1 MKQFDIKEIDLTKYL
16 FFTGKGGVGKTSTAC
31 ASAISLADMGNEVL
45 LISTDP
51 ASNLQDVFETELN
64 NKGVRIEG
72 VDGLTV
78 INLDPIEAANE
89 YKESVV
95 GPYRGQLPDSVIEN
109 MEEQLSGSCT
119 VEIAAFNEF
128 SKFITDSELKD
139 KYDYI
144 IFDTAPTGHT
154 LRMLQLPSAWTNFIS
169 ESTHGASCL
178 GQLSGLEDEKET
190 YKYAV
195 DTLADGSL
203 TSLVL
208 VARPEETPLLE
219 ANRASYELAELGIKN
234 QILIINGLLSAHDDE
249 VSETFYKKQKESL
262 DKMPEAIK
270 DLKTFFIPLRGYNLN
285 SIENLRSLLVEEKDY
300 TSDED
305 LKIDQSPSLKDIIDD
320 LYKNKKKVIFTMG
333 KGGVGK
339 TTMASAIAKGLVD
352 KGEKV
357 HLTTTDTANH
367 LTGMIHEDDL
377 LTISHIDEEEELK
390 KYQEE
395 VLENAK
401 KTLSD
406 DDLEYIKEDLRSPCT
421 QEIAV
426 FRAFA
431 DIVDRADSEVVV
443 IDTAPTGHTLLLLDS
458 TESYN
463 TEIEKNQGNVPES
476 AKKLL
481 PRLKNSDE
489 TEVLIV
495 TLAEPTPFYESVR
508 LEEDLK
514 RAGIYSKWGIINS
527 SIAKTGSTN
536 KTLQAK
542 ANSELEWINKVDER
556 TDGNFTII
564 PWSSDEI
571 KGSKLDKLIKQVD
584 MTEKTKV
591 AFICVHNSCRSQIA
605 EALGKKFAGDKIDF
619 YSAGTELV
627 PQINQDAVRLMKEI
641 HGIDME
647 ESQYSKLIDDLP
659 EVDYVISMG
668 CNVVCPILPFKHK
681 KYDWGIEDPTGKSD
695 DEFIKVIDEIERKL
709 KDLIS
714 EIDEEVD
721 R

>member
-31 ASAISLADMGNEVL
+31 ASAISLADEGNEVL

-51 ASNLQDVFETELN
+51 ASNLQDVFETELD
-64 NKGVRIEG
+64 NKGVRIEA

-78 INLDPIEAANE
+78 ANLDPIEAANE

-128 SKFITDSELKD
+128 SKFITASDLKD

-154 LRMLQLPSAWTNFIS
+154 LRMLQLPSAWTDFIS

-190 YKYAV
+190 YKFAV
-195 DTLADGSL
+195 DTLADGKL

-219 ANRASYELAELGIKN
+219 ANRASAELSELGINN
-234 QILIINGLLSAHDDE
+234 QILIINGLLSDHDDE
-249 VSETFYKKQKESL
+249 VSEAFYKKQKESL
-262 DKMPEAIK
+262 DKMPEGIK

-285 SIENLRSLLVEEKDY
+285 SIENLRSLLIEDKEY
-300 TSDED
+300 TSDVDININE
-305 LKIDQSPSLKDIIDD
+305 STSLKDVVDD
-320 LYKNKKKVIFTMG
+320 LYKNEKKVIFTMG

-339 TTMASAIAKGLVD
+339 TTMASAIAKGLAD

-357 HLTTTDTANH
+357 HLTTTDPANH
-367 LTGMIHEDDL
+367 LTGMIEEDDL

-401 KTLSD
+401 KTMSD
-406 DDLEYIKEDLRSPCT
+406 DDLEYVKEDLRSPCT

-431 DIVDRADSEVVV
+431 DVVDKADSEVVV

-463 TEIEKNQGNVPES
+463 QEIEKNQGNVPES

-481 PRLKNSDE
+481 PRLKNSEE

-508 LEEDLK
+508 LEDDLK
-514 RAGIYSKWGIINS
+514 RAGIYSKWWIINS
-527 SIAKTGSTN
+527 SIYKTGSRN
-536 KTLQAK
+536 KTLKAK

-564 PWSSDEI
+564 PWSSDQI
-571 KGSKLDKLIKQVD
+571 KGSNLDKLIK
-584 MTEKTKV
+584 
-591 AFICVHNSCRSQIA
+591 
-605 EALGKKFAGDKIDF
+605 
-619 YSAGTELV
+619 
-627 PQINQDAVRLMKEI
+627 
-641 HGIDME
+641 
-647 ESQYSKLIDDLP
+647 
-659 EVDYVISMG
+659 
-668 CNVVCPILPFKHK
+668 
-681 KYDWGIEDPTGKSD
+681 
-695 DEFIKVIDEIERKL
+695 
-709 KDLIS
+709 
-714 EIDEEVD
+714 
-721 R
+721 

>member
-31 ASAISLADMGNEVL
+31 ASAISLADEGNEVL

-51 ASNLQDVFETELN
+51 ASNLQDVFETELD

-78 INLDPIEAANE
+78 ANLDPIEAANE

-95 GPYRGQLPDSVIEN
+95 APYRGQLPDSVIEN

-128 SKFITDSELKD
+128 SKFITASDLKD

-190 YKYAV
+190 YKFAV
-195 DTLADGSL
+195 DTLADGKL

-219 ANRASYELAELGIKN
+219 ANRASHELSELGINN
-234 QILIINGLLSAHDDE
+234 QILIINGLLSGHDDE
-249 VSETFYKKQKESL
+249 VSEAFYKKQKESL
-262 DKMPEAIK
+262 DNMPEAIK
-270 DLKTFFIPLRGYNLN
+270 NLKTFFIPLRGYNLN
-285 SIENLRSLLVEEKDY
+285 SIENLRSLLIEDKEY
-300 TSDED
+300 TSDVDININE
-305 LKIDQSPSLKDIIDD
+305 STRLKDIVDD
-320 LYKNKKKVIFTMG
+320 LYKNDKKVIFTMG

-339 TTMASAIAKGLVD
+339 TTMASAIAKGLAD
-352 KGEKV
+352 KGQKV
-357 HLTTTDTANH
+357 HLTTTDPANH
-367 LTGMIHEDDL
+367 LTDMIEEDDL
-377 LTISHIDEEEELK
+377 LTISHIDEDQELK

-401 KTLSD
+401 KTMSD
-406 DDLEYIKEDLRSPCT
+406 DDLEYVKEDLRSPCT

-463 TEIEKNQGNVPES
+463 QEIEKNQGNVPES

-514 RAGIYSKWGIINS
+514 RAGIYSNWWIINS
-527 SIAKTGSTN
+527 SIYKTGSTN

-542 ANSELEWINKVDER
+542 ANSELEWINKVDKR
-556 TDGNFTII
+556 TDGNYTII

-571 KGSKLDKLIKQVD
+571 KGSSLDKLIK
-584 MTEKTKV
+584 
-591 AFICVHNSCRSQIA
+591 
-605 EALGKKFAGDKIDF
+605 
-619 YSAGTELV
+619 
-627 PQINQDAVRLMKEI
+627 
-641 HGIDME
+641 
-647 ESQYSKLIDDLP
+647 
-659 EVDYVISMG
+659 
-668 CNVVCPILPFKHK
+668 
-681 KYDWGIEDPTGKSD
+681 
-695 DEFIKVIDEIERKL
+695 
-709 KDLIS
+709 
-714 EIDEEVD
+714 
-721 R
+721 

>member
-51 ASNLQDVFETELN
+51 ASNLQDVFETELD

-78 INLDPIEAANE
+78 ANLDPIEAANE

-128 SKFITDSELKD
+128 SKFITDSKLKD
-139 KYDYI
+139 SYDYI

-154 LRMLQLPSAWTNFIS
+154 LRMLQLPSAWSNFIS

-190 YKYAV
+190 YKFAV
-195 DTLADGSL
+195 DTLADGKL

-208 VARPEETPLLE
+208 VARPEEVPLLE
-219 ANRASYELAELGIKN
+219 ANRASAELSELGINN
-234 QILIINGLLSAHDDE
+234 QILIINGLLSAYDDE
-249 VSETFYKKQKESL
+249 VSKDFYNKQKASL
-262 DKMPEAIK
+262 DKMPEGIK
-270 DLKTFFIPLRGYNLN
+270 DLERYFIPLRGYNLN
-285 SIENLRSLLVEEKDY
+285 SIENLRSLLIEDKEY
-300 TSDED
+300 TSDVEFD
-305 LKIDQSPSLKDIIDD
+305 INESTSLKDIIDD
-320 LYKNKKKVIFTMG
+320 LYKNEKKVIFTMG

-339 TTMASAIAKGLVD
+339 TTLASAIAKGLAD
-352 KGEKV
+352 KGQKV
-357 HLTTTDTANH
+357 HLTTTDPANH
-367 LTGMIHEDDL
+367 LTGMIEEDDL

-401 KTLSD
+401 KTMSD
-406 DDLEYIKEDLRSPCT
+406 DDLEYVKEDLRSPCT

-431 DIVDRADSEVVV
+431 EIVDRADSEVVV

-463 TEIEKNQGNVPES
+463 QEIEKNHGDVPES

-481 PRLKNSDE
+481 PRLKNSEE

-495 TLAEPTPFYESVR
+495 TLAEPTPFYESMR

-514 RAGIYSKWGIINS
+514 RAGIYSKWWIINS
-527 SIAKTGSTN
+527 SIYKTGSTN
-536 KTLQAK
+536 KTLEAK
-542 ANSELEWINKVDER
+542 ANSELEWINKVDKR

-564 PWSSDEI
+564 PWTADQI
-571 KGSKLDKLIKQVD
+571 KGSSLDKLIK
-584 MTEKTKV
+584 
-591 AFICVHNSCRSQIA
+591 
-605 EALGKKFAGDKIDF
+605 
-619 YSAGTELV
+619 
-627 PQINQDAVRLMKEI
+627 
-641 HGIDME
+641 
-647 ESQYSKLIDDLP
+647 
-659 EVDYVISMG
+659 
-668 CNVVCPILPFKHK
+668 
-681 KYDWGIEDPTGKSD
+681 
-695 DEFIKVIDEIERKL
+695 
-709 KDLIS
+709 
-714 EIDEEVD
+714 
-721 R
+721 

>member
-78 INLDPIEAANE
+78 ANLDPIEAANE

-95 GPYRGQLPDSVIEN
+95 GPYRGQLPASVIEN

-128 SKFITDSELKD
+128 SKFITDSDLKD

-154 LRMLQLPSAWTNFIS
+154 LRMLQLPSAWTSFIS

-190 YKYAV
+190 YKFAV
-195 DTLADGSL
+195 DTLADGKL

-208 VARPEETPLLE
+208 VARPEGTPLLE
-219 ANRASYELAELGIKN
+219 ANRASHELSELGINN

-249 VSETFYKKQKESL
+249 VSKAFYKKQKESL
-262 DKMPEAIK
+262 DNMPEGIK
-270 DLKTFFIPLRGYNLN
+270 NLKTFFIPLRGYNLN
-285 SIENLRSLLVEEKDY
+285 SIQNLRSLLIEDKDY
-300 TSDED
+300 TSDVE
-305 LKIDQSPSLKDIIDD
+305 LSINENTSLKDIIDD
-320 LYKNKKKVIFTMG
+320 LYKNEKKVIFTMG

-339 TTMASAIAKGLVD
+339 TTIASAIAKGLRD
-352 KGEKV
+352 KGQKV
-357 HLTTTDTANH
+357 HLTTTDPANH
-367 LTGMIHEDDL
+367 LTGMLEEGDL

-401 KTLSD
+401 KTMSD
-406 DDLEYIKEDLRSPCT
+406 DDLEYVKEDLRSPCT

-431 DIVDRADSEVVV
+431 DVVDKADSEVVV

-463 TEIEKNQGNVPES
+463 QEIEKNQGNVPES

-481 PRLKNSDE
+481 PRLKNSEE

-495 TLAEPTPFYESVR
+495 TLAEPTPFYESKR
-508 LEEDLK
+508 LEDDLK
-514 RAGIYSKWGIINS
+514 RAGIYSNWWIINS
-527 SIAKTGSTN
+527 SIYKTGSTN
-536 KTLQAK
+536 KTLEAK

-564 PWSSDEI
+564 PWSSDQI
-571 KGSKLDKLIKQVD
+571 KGSNLDKLIK
-584 MTEKTKV
+584 
-591 AFICVHNSCRSQIA
+591 
-605 EALGKKFAGDKIDF
+605 
-619 YSAGTELV
+619 
-627 PQINQDAVRLMKEI
+627 
-641 HGIDME
+641 
-647 ESQYSKLIDDLP
+647 
-659 EVDYVISMG
+659 
-668 CNVVCPILPFKHK
+668 
-681 KYDWGIEDPTGKSD
+681 
-695 DEFIKVIDEIERKL
+695 
-709 KDLIS
+709 
-714 EIDEEVD
+714 
-721 R
+721 

>member
-31 ASAISLADMGNEVL
+31 ASAISLADEGNEVL

-51 ASNLQDVFETELN
+51 ASNLQDVFETELD

-78 INLDPIEAANE
+78 VNLDPIEAANE

-128 SKFITDSELKD
+128 SKFITASDLKD

-190 YKYAV
+190 YKFAV
-195 DTLADGSL
+195 DTLADGKL

-219 ANRASYELAELGIKN
+219 ANRASNELAELGINN
-234 QILIINGLLSAHDDE
+234 QILIINGLLSDHDDE
-249 VSETFYKKQKESL
+249 VSEAFYKKQKESL
-262 DKMPEAIK
+262 DKMPEGIK

-285 SIENLRSLLVEEKDY
+285 SIENLRSLLIEDKEY
-300 TSDED
+300 TSDVDININE
-305 LKIDQSPSLKDIIDD
+305 STSLKDVVDD
-320 LYKNKKKVIFTMG
+320 LYKNEKKVIFTMG

-339 TTMASAIAKGLVD
+339 TTMASAIAKGLAD
-352 KGEKV
+352 KGQKV
-357 HLTTTDTANH
+357 HLTTTDPANH
-367 LTGMIHEDDL
+367 LTGMIEEDDL
-377 LTISHIDEEEELK
+377 LTISHIDEDQELK

-401 KTLSD
+401 KTMSD
-406 DDLEYIKEDLRSPCT
+406 DDLEYVKEDLRSPCT

-463 TEIEKNQGNVPES
+463 QEIEKNQGNVPES

-481 PRLKNSDE
+481 PRLKNSEE

-508 LEEDLK
+508 LEDDLK
-514 RAGIYSKWGIINS
+514 RAGIYSKWWIINS
-527 SIAKTGSTN
+527 SIYKTGSRN
-536 KTLQAK
+536 KTLKAK

-564 PWSSDEI
+564 PWSSDQI
-571 KGSKLDKLIKQVD
+571 KGSNLDKLIK
-584 MTEKTKV
+584 
-591 AFICVHNSCRSQIA
+591 
-605 EALGKKFAGDKIDF
+605 
-619 YSAGTELV
+619 
-627 PQINQDAVRLMKEI
+627 
-641 HGIDME
+641 
-647 ESQYSKLIDDLP
+647 
-659 EVDYVISMG
+659 
-668 CNVVCPILPFKHK
+668 
-681 KYDWGIEDPTGKSD
+681 
-695 DEFIKVIDEIERKL
+695 
-709 KDLIS
+709 
-714 EIDEEVD
+714 
-721 R
+721 

>member
-51 ASNLQDVFETELN
+51 ASNLQDVFETELD
-64 NKGVRIEG
+64 NKGVRIEA

-78 INLDPIEAANE
+78 ANLDPIEAANE

-95 GPYRGQLPDSVIEN
+95 GPYRGKLPKSVIEN

-128 SKFITDSELKD
+128 SKFITDAELKD

-178 GQLSGLEDEKET
+178 GQLSGLEEEKET
-190 YKYAV
+190 YKFAV

-208 VARPEETPLLE
+208 VARAEETPILE
-219 ANRASYELAELGIKN
+219 ANRASHELSELGINN
-234 QILIINGLLSAHDDE
+234 QILIINGLLSGHDDE
-249 VSETFYKKQKESL
+249 VSEAFYKKQKEAL
-262 DKMPEAIK
+262 DKTPEDIK
-270 DLKTFFIPLRGYNLN
+270 DIKTFFIPLRGYNLN
-285 SIENLRSLLVEEKDY
+285 SIENLRSLPIEDKEN
-300 TSDED
+300 TSDVD
-305 LKIDQSPSLKDIIDD
+305 LNIGEIPRLKDIIDD

-339 TTMASAIAKGLVD
+339 TTMASAIAKGLTD

-357 HLTTTDTANH
+357 HLTTTDPANH
-367 LTGMIHEDDL
+367 LTGMIREDDL
-377 LTISHIDEEEELK
+377 LTISHIDEEEELR

-395 VLENAK
+395 VLENAR
-401 KTLSD
+401 KTMSE

-431 DIVDRADSEVVV
+431 DVVDKADDEIVV

-463 TEIEKNQGNVPES
+463 TEIEKNQDNVPES

-495 TLAEPTPFYESVR
+495 TLAEPTPFYESQR

-514 RAGIYSKWGIINS
+514 RAGIYSKWWIINS

-542 ANSELEWINKVDER
+542 ANSEIEWINKVDDR

-571 KGSKLDKLIKQVD
+571 KGSNLDKLIK
-584 MTEKTKV
+584 
-591 AFICVHNSCRSQIA
+591 
-605 EALGKKFAGDKIDF
+605 
-619 YSAGTELV
+619 
-627 PQINQDAVRLMKEI
+627 
-641 HGIDME
+641 
-647 ESQYSKLIDDLP
+647 
-659 EVDYVISMG
+659 
-668 CNVVCPILPFKHK
+668 
-681 KYDWGIEDPTGKSD
+681 
-695 DEFIKVIDEIERKL
+695 
-709 KDLIS
+709 
-714 EIDEEVD
+714 
-721 R
+721 

>member
-31 ASAISLADMGNEVL
+31 ASAISLADNGNEVL

-51 ASNLQDVFETELN
+51 ASNLQDVFETELD
-64 NKGVRIEG
+64 NKGVRIKG

-78 INLDPIEAANE
+78 ANLDPIEAANE

-128 SKFITDSELKD
+128 SKFITASDLKD

-190 YKYAV
+190 YKFAV
-195 DTLADGSL
+195 DTLADGKL

-219 ANRASYELAELGIKN
+219 ANRASHELSELGINN
-234 QILIINGLLSAHDDE
+234 QILIINGLLSTYDDE
-249 VSETFYKKQKESL
+249 VSKAFYKKQKESL
-262 DKMPEAIK
+262 DKMPEGIK

-285 SIENLRSLLVEEKDY
+285 SIENLRSLLVEDKDY
-300 TSDED
+300 TSDVD
-305 LKIDQSPSLKDIIDD
+305 LSIDESTRLKDIIDD
-320 LYKNKKKVIFTMG
+320 LYKNEKKVIFTMG

-339 TTMASAIAKGLVD
+339 TTLASAIAKGLRD

-357 HLTTTDTANH
+357 HLTTTDPANH
-367 LTGMIHEDDL
+367 LTGMIEEDDL
-377 LTISHIDEEEELK
+377 LTISHIDEEEELR

-401 KTLSD
+401 KTMSD
-406 DDLEYIKEDLRSPCT
+406 DDLEYVKEDLRSPCT

-431 DIVDRADSEVVV
+431 DVVDKADSEVVV

-463 TEIEKNQGNVPES
+463 QEIEKNQGNVPES

-514 RAGIYSKWGIINS
+514 RAGIYSKWWIINS
-527 SIAKTGSTN
+527 SIYKTGSTN
-536 KTLQAK
+536 KTLEAK
-542 ANSELEWINKVDER
+542 ANSELEWINKVDDR

-564 PWSSDEI
+564 PWSSDQI
-571 KGSKLDKLIKQVD
+571 KGSSLDKLIK
-584 MTEKTKV
+584 
-591 AFICVHNSCRSQIA
+591 
-605 EALGKKFAGDKIDF
+605 
-619 YSAGTELV
+619 
-627 PQINQDAVRLMKEI
+627 
-641 HGIDME
+641 
-647 ESQYSKLIDDLP
+647 
-659 EVDYVISMG
+659 
-668 CNVVCPILPFKHK
+668 
-681 KYDWGIEDPTGKSD
+681 
-695 DEFIKVIDEIERKL
+695 
-709 KDLIS
+709 
-714 EIDEEVD
+714 
-721 R
+721 

>member
-31 ASAISLADMGNEVL
+31 ASAISLADEGNEVL

-51 ASNLQDVFETELN
+51 ASNLQDVFETELD

-78 INLDPIEAANE
+78 ANLDPIEAANE

-95 GPYRGQLPDSVIEN
+95 GPYRGHLPDSVIEN

-128 SKFITDSELKD
+128 SKFITAPDLKD

-154 LRMLQLPSAWTNFIS
+154 LRMLQLPSAWTSFIS

-190 YKYAV
+190 YKFAV
-195 DTLADGSL
+195 DTLADGKL
-203 TSLVL
+203 TSLIL

-219 ANRASYELAELGIKN
+219 ANRASAELSELGINN
-234 QILIINGLLSAHDDE
+234 QILIINGLLSGHDDE
-249 VSETFYKKQKESL
+249 VSEAFYKKQKESL
-262 DKMPEAIK
+262 DKMPEGIK
-270 DLKTFFIPLRGYNLN
+270 DLETYFIPLRGYNLN
-285 SIENLRSLLVEEKDY
+285 SIENLRSLLIEDKDY
-300 TSDED
+300 NSDVDININENTR
-305 LKIDQSPSLKDIIDD
+305 LKDIVDD
-320 LYKNKKKVIFTMG
+320 LYKNEKKVIFTMG

-339 TTMASAIAKGLVD
+339 TTIASAIAKGLRD
-352 KGEKV
+352 KGQKV
-357 HLTTTDTANH
+357 HLTTTDPANH
-367 LTGMIHEDDL
+367 LTGMLEEDDL
-377 LTISHIDEEEELK
+377 LTISHIDEDQELK

-401 KTLSD
+401 KTMSD
-406 DDLEYIKEDLRSPCT
+406 DDLEYVKEDLRSPCT

-431 DIVDRADSEVVV
+431 DVVDKADSEVVV

-463 TEIEKNQGNVPES
+463 QEIEKNQGNVPES

-481 PRLKNSDE
+481 PRLKNSEE

-495 TLAEPTPFYESVR
+495 TLAEPTPFYESKR

-514 RAGIYSKWGIINS
+514 RAGIYSNWWIINS
-527 SIAKTGSTN
+527 SIYKTGSTN

-542 ANSELEWINKVDER
+542 ANSELEWINKVDKR
-556 TDGNFTII
+556 TDGNYTII

-571 KGSKLDKLIKQVD
+571 KGSSLDKLIK
-584 MTEKTKV
+584 
-591 AFICVHNSCRSQIA
+591 
-605 EALGKKFAGDKIDF
+605 
-619 YSAGTELV
+619 
-627 PQINQDAVRLMKEI
+627 
-641 HGIDME
+641 
-647 ESQYSKLIDDLP
+647 
-659 EVDYVISMG
+659 
-668 CNVVCPILPFKHK
+668 
-681 KYDWGIEDPTGKSD
+681 
-695 DEFIKVIDEIERKL
+695 
-709 KDLIS
+709 
-714 EIDEEVD
+714 
-721 R
+721 

>member
-31 ASAISLADMGNEVL
+31 ASAISLADEGNEVL

-51 ASNLQDVFETELN
+51 ASNLQDVFETELD

-78 INLDPIEAANE
+78 ANLDPIEAANE

-95 GPYRGQLPDSVIEN
+95 GPYRGQLPASVIEN

-128 SKFITDSELKD
+128 SKFITDSDLKD

-154 LRMLQLPSAWTNFIS
+154 LRMLQLPSAWTSFIS

-178 GQLSGLEDEKET
+178 GQLSGLEEEKET
-190 YKYAV
+190 YKFAV
-195 DTLADGSL
+195 DTLADGNL

-219 ANRASYELAELGIKN
+219 ANRASAELAELGINN
-234 QILIINGLLSAHDDE
+234 QILIINGLLSAYDDE
-249 VSETFYKKQKESL
+249 VSKAFYNKQKESL
-262 DKMPEAIK
+262 DAMPEGIK
-270 DLKTFFIPLRGYNLN
+270 GLETYFIPLRGYNLN
-285 SIENLRSLLVEEKDY
+285 SIENLRSLLVEDKDY
-300 TSDED
+300 TSDVE
-305 LKIDQSPSLKDIIDD
+305 LGINESTRLKDIIDD
-320 LYKNKKKVIFTMG
+320 LYKNEKKVIFTMG

-339 TTMASAIAKGLVD
+339 TTIASAIAKGLRD
-352 KGEKV
+352 KGQKV
-357 HLTTTDTANH
+357 HLTTTDPANH
-367 LTGMIHEDDL
+367 LTGMIEENDL

-401 KTLSD
+401 KTMSD
-406 DDLEYIKEDLRSPCT
+406 DDLEYVKEDLRSPCT

-431 DIVDRADSEVVV
+431 DVVDKADSEVVV

-463 TEIEKNQGNVPES
+463 QEIEKNQGNVPES

-481 PRLKNSDE
+481 PRLKNSEE

-514 RAGIYSKWGIINS
+514 RAGIYSKWWIINS
-527 SIAKTGSTN
+527 SIYKTGSTN
-536 KTLQAK
+536 KTLAAK
-542 ANSELEWINKVDER
+542 ANSELEWINKVDKR
-556 TDGNFTII
+556 TDGNYTII
-564 PWSSDEI
+564 PWSSDQI
-571 KGSKLDKLIKQVD
+571 KGSNLDKLIK
-584 MTEKTKV
+584 
-591 AFICVHNSCRSQIA
+591 
-605 EALGKKFAGDKIDF
+605 
-619 YSAGTELV
+619 
-627 PQINQDAVRLMKEI
+627 
-641 HGIDME
+641 
-647 ESQYSKLIDDLP
+647 
-659 EVDYVISMG
+659 
-668 CNVVCPILPFKHK
+668 
-681 KYDWGIEDPTGKSD
+681 
-695 DEFIKVIDEIERKL
+695 
-709 KDLIS
+709 
-714 EIDEEVD
+714 
-721 R
+721 

>member
-1 MKQFDIKEIDLTKYL
+1 MKEFDIKEIDLTKYL

-51 ASNLQDVFETELN
+51 ASNLQDVFETDLD

-78 INLDPIEAANE
+78 ANLDPIEAANE

-95 GPYRGQLPDSVIEN
+95 GPYRGKLPDSVIEN

-128 SKFITDSELKD
+128 SKFITAPDLKD

-154 LRMLQLPSAWTNFIS
+154 LRMLQLPSAWTSFIS

-178 GQLSGLEDEKET
+178 GQLSGLEEEKET

-195 DTLADGSL
+195 ETLADGSL

-219 ANRASYELAELGIKN
+219 ANRASHELSELGINN
-234 QILIINGLLSAHDDE
+234 QILIINGLLNTYDDE
-249 VSETFYKKQKESL
+249 VSKAFYKKQKESL
-262 DKMPEAIK
+262 DAMPDGIK
-270 DLKTFFIPLRGYNLN
+270 GLETYFIPLRGYNLN
-285 SIENLRSLLVEEKDY
+285 SIENLRSLLVEDKDY

-305 LKIDQSPSLKDIIDD
+305 LSIDETPSLKDIIDD
-320 LYKNKKKVIFTMG
+320 LYKNEKKVIFTMG

-339 TTMASAIAKGLVD
+339 TTLASAIAKGLAD
-352 KGEKV
+352 KGQKV
-357 HLTTTDTANH
+357 HLTTTDPANH
-367 LTGMIHEDDL
+367 LTGMIEEDDL
-377 LTISHIDEEEELK
+377 LTISHIDEEEELRR
-390 KYQEE
+390 YQEE

-401 KTLSD
+401 KTMSD

-431 DIVDRADSEVVV
+431 DVVDKADSEVVV

-481 PRLKNSDE
+481 PRLKNSEE

-514 RAGIYSKWGIINS
+514 RAGIYSKWWIINS
-527 SIAKTGSTN
+527 SIYKTGSTN
-536 KTLQAK
+536 KTLEAK
-542 ANSELEWINKVDER
+542 ANSELEWINKVDKR

-564 PWSSDEI
+564 PWSSDQI
-571 KGSKLDKLIKQVD
+571 KGSNLDKLIK
-584 MTEKTKV
+584 
-591 AFICVHNSCRSQIA
+591 
-605 EALGKKFAGDKIDF
+605 
-619 YSAGTELV
+619 
-627 PQINQDAVRLMKEI
+627 
-641 HGIDME
+641 
-647 ESQYSKLIDDLP
+647 
-659 EVDYVISMG
+659 
-668 CNVVCPILPFKHK
+668 
-681 KYDWGIEDPTGKSD
+681 
-695 DEFIKVIDEIERKL
+695 
-709 KDLIS
+709 
-714 EIDEEVD
+714 
-721 R
+721 

>member
-1 MKQFDIKEIDLTKYL
+1 MKEFDIKEIDLTKYL

-51 ASNLQDVFETELN
+51 ASNLQDVFETDLD
-64 NKGVRIEG
+64 NKGVRIKG

-78 INLDPIEAANE
+78 ANLDPIEAANE

-95 GPYRGQLPDSVIEN
+95 GPYRGKLPDSVIEN

-128 SKFITDSELKD
+128 SKFITAPDLKD

-178 GQLSGLEDEKET
+178 GQLSGLEEEKET

-195 DTLADGSL
+195 ETLADGSL

-219 ANRASYELAELGIKN
+219 ANRASHELSELGINN
-234 QILIINGLLSAHDDE
+234 QILIINGLLNTYDDE
-249 VSETFYKKQKESL
+249 VSKAFYKKQKESL
-262 DKMPEAIK
+262 DAMPDGIK
-270 DLKTFFIPLRGYNLN
+270 DLETYFIPLRGYNLN
-285 SIENLRSLLVEEKDY
+285 SIENLRSLLVEDKDY

-305 LKIDQSPSLKDIIDD
+305 LSIDETPSLKDIIDD
-320 LYKNKKKVIFTMG
+320 LYKNEKKVIFTMG

-339 TTMASAIAKGLVD
+339 TTLASAIAKGLTD
-352 KGEKV
+352 KGRKV
-357 HLTTTDTANH
+357 HLTTTDPANH
-367 LTGMIHEDDL
+367 LTGMIEEDDL

-401 KTLSD
+401 KTMSD

-431 DIVDRADSEVVV
+431 DVVDRADSEVVV

-495 TLAEPTPFYESVR
+495 TLAEPTPFYESAR

-514 RAGIYSKWGIINS
+514 RAGIYSKWWIINS
-527 SIAKTGSTN
+527 SIYKTGSTN
-536 KTLQAK
+536 KTLEAK
-542 ANSELEWINKVDER
+542 ANSELEWINKVDNR

-564 PWSSDEI
+564 PWSSDQI
-571 KGSKLDKLIKQVD
+571 KGSSLDKLIK
-584 MTEKTKV
+584 
-591 AFICVHNSCRSQIA
+591 
-605 EALGKKFAGDKIDF
+605 
-619 YSAGTELV
+619 
-627 PQINQDAVRLMKEI
+627 
-641 HGIDME
+641 
-647 ESQYSKLIDDLP
+647 
-659 EVDYVISMG
+659 
-668 CNVVCPILPFKHK
+668 
-681 KYDWGIEDPTGKSD
+681 
-695 DEFIKVIDEIERKL
+695 
-709 KDLIS
+709 
-714 EIDEEVD
+714 
-721 R
+721 

>member
-1 MKQFDIKEIDLTKYL
+1 MKEFDIKEIDLTKYL

-78 INLDPIEAANE
+78 ANLDPIEAANE

-95 GPYRGQLPDSVIEN
+95 GPYRGQLPASVIEN

-128 SKFITDSELKD
+128 SKFITDSDLKD

-154 LRMLQLPSAWTNFIS
+154 LRMLQLPSAWTSFIS

-178 GQLSGLEDEKET
+178 GQLSGLEEEKET
-190 YKYAV
+190 YKFAV
-195 DTLADGSL
+195 DTLADGKL

-219 ANRASYELAELGIKN
+219 ANRASAELSELGINN
-234 QILIINGLLSAHDDE
+234 QILIINGLLSDYDDE
-249 VSETFYKKQKESL
+249 VSKAFYKKQKESL
-262 DKMPEAIK
+262 DAMPEGIK
-270 DLKTFFIPLRGYNLN
+270 GLETYFIPLRGYNLN
-285 SIENLRSLLVEEKDY
+285 SIENLRSLLVEDKDY
-300 TSDED
+300 TSDVE
-305 LKIDQSPSLKDIIDD
+305 LGINESTSLKDIIDD
-320 LYKNKKKVIFTMG
+320 LYKNEKKVIFTMG

-339 TTMASAIAKGLVD
+339 TTLASAIAKGLRD
-352 KGEKV
+352 KGQKV
-357 HLTTTDTANH
+357 HLTTTDPANH
-367 LTGMIHEDDL
+367 LTGMIEEDDL

-395 VLENAK
+395 VLDNAK
-401 KTLSD
+401 KTMSD
-406 DDLEYIKEDLRSPCT
+406 DDLEYVKEDLRSPCT

-431 DIVDRADSEVVV
+431 DVVDRADSEVVV

-463 TEIEKNQGNVPES
+463 QEIEKNQGNVPES

-514 RAGIYSKWGIINS
+514 RAGIYSNWWIINS
-527 SIAKTGSTN
+527 SIYKTGSTN

-564 PWSSDEI
+564 PWTADQI
-571 KGSKLDKLIKQVD
+571 KGFNLDKLIK
-584 MTEKTKV
+584 
-591 AFICVHNSCRSQIA
+591 
-605 EALGKKFAGDKIDF
+605 
-619 YSAGTELV
+619 
-627 PQINQDAVRLMKEI
+627 
-641 HGIDME
+641 
-647 ESQYSKLIDDLP
+647 
-659 EVDYVISMG
+659 
-668 CNVVCPILPFKHK
+668 
-681 KYDWGIEDPTGKSD
+681 
-695 DEFIKVIDEIERKL
+695 
-709 KDLIS
+709 
-714 EIDEEVD
+714 
-721 R
+721 

>member
-31 ASAISLADMGNEVL
+31 ASAISLADEGNEVL

-51 ASNLQDVFETELN
+51 ASNLQDVFETELD

-72 VDGLTV
+72 VSGLTV
-78 INLDPIEAANE
+78 ANLDPIEAANE

-95 GPYRGQLPDSVIEN
+95 GPYRGKLPDSVIEN

-128 SKFITDSELKD
+128 SKFITDSDLKD

-154 LRMLQLPSAWTNFIS
+154 LRMLQLPSAWTSFIS

-178 GQLSGLEDEKET
+178 GQLSGLEEEKET

-195 DTLADGSL
+195 ETLADGEL

-219 ANRASYELAELGIKN
+219 ANRASHELSELGIKN

-249 VSETFYKKQKESL
+249 VSEAFYKKQKESL
-262 DKMPEAIK
+262 DKMPEGIK
-270 DLKTFFIPLRGYNLN
+270 DLETFFIPLRGYNLN
-285 SIENLRSLLVEEKDY
+285 SIENLRSLLTEDKDY
-300 TSDED
+300 TSDQD
-305 LKIDQSPSLKDIIDD
+305 LNIDETPSLKDIIND
-320 LYKNKKKVIFTMG
+320 LYKNEKKVIFTMG

-339 TTMASAIAKGLVD
+339 TTMASAIAKGLVA

-357 HLTTTDTANH
+357 HLTTTDPANH
-367 LTGMIHEDDL
+367 LTGMIREDDL

-395 VLENAK
+395 VLENAR
-401 KTLSD
+401 KTMSE
-406 DDLEYIKEDLRSPCT
+406 DDLEYVKEDLRSPCT

-431 DIVDRADSEVVV
+431 DIVDRADDEIVV

-495 TLAEPTPFYESVR
+495 TLAEPTPFYESQR

-514 RAGIYSKWGIINS
+514 RAGIYSKWWIINS

-542 ANSELEWINKVDER
+542 ANSELEWINKVDDR

-571 KGSKLDKLIKQVD
+571 KGSKLDKLIK
-584 MTEKTKV
+584 
-591 AFICVHNSCRSQIA
+591 
-605 EALGKKFAGDKIDF
+605 
-619 YSAGTELV
+619 
-627 PQINQDAVRLMKEI
+627 
-641 HGIDME
+641 
-647 ESQYSKLIDDLP
+647 
-659 EVDYVISMG
+659 
-668 CNVVCPILPFKHK
+668 
-681 KYDWGIEDPTGKSD
+681 
-695 DEFIKVIDEIERKL
+695 
-709 KDLIS
+709 
-714 EIDEEVD
+714 
-721 R
+721 

>member
-31 ASAISLADMGNEVL
+31 ASAISLADEGNEVL

-51 ASNLQDVFETELN
+51 ASNLQDVFETELD

-78 INLDPIEAANE
+78 ANLDPIEAANE

-95 GPYRGQLPDSVIEN
+95 APYRGQLPDSVIEN

-128 SKFITDSELKD
+128 SKFITASDLKD

-190 YKYAV
+190 YKFAV
-195 DTLADGSL
+195 DTLADGKL
-203 TSLVL
+203 TSLIL

-219 ANRASYELAELGIKN
+219 ANRASAELSELGINN

-249 VSETFYKKQKESL
+249 VSEAFYKKQEESL
-262 DKMPEAIK
+262 DKMPEGIK
-270 DLKTFFIPLRGYNLN
+270 DLETYFIPLRGYNLN
-285 SIENLRSLLVEEKDY
+285 SIENLRSLLIEDKKY
-300 TSDED
+300 TSDVDININE
-305 LKIDQSPSLKDIIDD
+305 SASLKDIVDD
-320 LYKNKKKVIFTMG
+320 LYKNEKKVIFTMG

-339 TTMASAIAKGLVD
+339 TTIASAIAKGLRD
-352 KGEKV
+352 KGQKV
-357 HLTTTDTANH
+357 HLTTTDPANH
-367 LTGMIHEDDL
+367 LTGMIEEDDL
-377 LTISHIDEEEELK
+377 LTISHIDEDQELK

-401 KTLSD
+401 KTMSD
-406 DDLEYIKEDLRSPCT
+406 DDLEYVKEDLRSPCT

-431 DIVDRADSEVVV
+431 DIVDRADDEVVV

-514 RAGIYSKWGIINS
+514 RAGIYSKWWIINS
-527 SIAKTGSTN
+527 SIYKTGSRN
-536 KTLQAK
+536 KTLEAK

-571 KGSKLDKLIKQVD
+571 KGSNLDKLIK
-584 MTEKTKV
+584 
-591 AFICVHNSCRSQIA
+591 
-605 EALGKKFAGDKIDF
+605 
-619 YSAGTELV
+619 
-627 PQINQDAVRLMKEI
+627 
-641 HGIDME
+641 
-647 ESQYSKLIDDLP
+647 
-659 EVDYVISMG
+659 
-668 CNVVCPILPFKHK
+668 
-681 KYDWGIEDPTGKSD
+681 
-695 DEFIKVIDEIERKL
+695 
-709 KDLIS
+709 
-714 EIDEEVD
+714 
-721 R
+721 

>member
-1 MKQFDIKEIDLTKYL
+1 VKQFDIKEIDLTKYL

-31 ASAISLADMGNEVL
+31 ASAISLADEGNEVL

-51 ASNLQDVFETELN
+51 ASNLQDVFETELD

-78 INLDPIEAANE
+78 ANLDPIEAANE

-95 GPYRGQLPDSVIEN
+95 APYRGQLPDSVIEN

-128 SKFITDSELKD
+128 SKFITASDLKD

-190 YKYAV
+190 YKFAV
-195 DTLADGSL
+195 DTLADGKL

-219 ANRASYELAELGIKN
+219 ANRASAELSELGINN
-234 QILIINGLLSAHDDE
+234 QILIINGLLSGHDDE
-249 VSETFYKKQKESL
+249 VSKAFYKKQEESL
-262 DKMPEAIK
+262 DKMPEGIK

-285 SIENLRSLLVEEKDY
+285 SIENLRSLLIEDKEN
-300 TSDED
+300 TSDVDININE
-305 LKIDQSPSLKDIIDD
+305 SASLKDIIDD
-320 LYKNKKKVIFTMG
+320 LYKNEKKVIFTMG

-339 TTMASAIAKGLVD
+339 TTLASAIAKGLRD
-352 KGEKV
+352 KGQKV
-357 HLTTTDTANH
+357 HLTTTDPANH
-367 LTGMIHEDDL
+367 LTGMIEEDDL
-377 LTISHIDEEEELK
+377 LTISHIDEDQELK

-401 KTLSD
+401 KTMSD
-406 DDLEYIKEDLRSPCT
+406 DDLEYVKEDLRSPCT

-431 DIVDRADSEVVV
+431 DVVDKADSEVVV

-463 TEIEKNQGNVPES
+463 QEIEKNQGNVPES

-481 PRLKNSDE
+481 HRLKNSDE

-514 RAGIYSKWGIINS
+514 RAGIYSKWWIINS
-527 SIAKTGSTN
+527 SIYKTGSTN
-536 KTLQAK
+536 KTLEAK
-542 ANSELEWINKVDER
+542 ANSELEWINKVDDR

-564 PWSSDEI
+564 PWSSDQI
-571 KGSKLDKLIKQVD
+571 KGSSLDKLIK
-584 MTEKTKV
+584 
-591 AFICVHNSCRSQIA
+591 
-605 EALGKKFAGDKIDF
+605 
-619 YSAGTELV
+619 
-627 PQINQDAVRLMKEI
+627 
-641 HGIDME
+641 
-647 ESQYSKLIDDLP
+647 
-659 EVDYVISMG
+659 
-668 CNVVCPILPFKHK
+668 
-681 KYDWGIEDPTGKSD
+681 
-695 DEFIKVIDEIERKL
+695 
-709 KDLIS
+709 
-714 EIDEEVD
+714 
-721 R
+721 